1 MCRLFGC
8 RSRAVDAVSHELFH
22 GANALRVQS
31 REHPDGWGV
40 GWYED
45 GVPRVV
51 RSLTPAHGDADF
63 EKLSHFVSA
72 QTVLAHVRKASVGRV
87 AEDNTH
93 PFQRGPWLFAHNG
106 TIPDWDRVRAPL
118 EALIDPSLRDEL
130 RGETDSE
137 RCFLLFLSLLRR
149 RCELE
154 RANAEA
160 DGSALASRLE
170 RAHHRRQL
178 RLGAGERLRG
188 REGDHLVPAVP
199 VSEQATV
206 VLEIERLRVTPQVE
220 HRAAGQGLAAQV
232 LELRQ
237 TALHLVDHRP
247 LELVLVD
254 PERRLDGFA
263 HDHHVRVEIRAREP

>member
-1 MCRLFGC
+1 SSGGKTSLASSPGGSSGGRG
-8 RSRAVDAVSHELFH
+8 RASA
-22 GANALRVQS
+22 A
-31 REHPDGWGV
+31 DG
-40 GWYED
+40 D
-45 GVPRVV
+45 LDLAAV
-51 RSLTPAHGDADF
+51 RSAG
-63 EKLSHFVSA
+63 
-72 QTVLAHVRKASVGRV
+72 G
-87 AEDNTH
+87 
-93 PFQRGPWLFAHNG
+93 
-106 TIPDWDRVRAPL
+106 
-118 EALIDPSLRDEL
+118 
-130 RGETDSE
+130 
-137 RCFLLFLSLLRR
+137 
-149 RCELE
+149 
-154 RANAEA
+154 

-247 LELVLVD
+247 LELV
-254 PERRLDGFA
+254 
-263 HDHHVRVEIRAREP
+263 